1 MRGYVLRSETGAF
14 AVSTEDSG
22 KDLPAASGSWSRYK
36 EIALDEACSCRI
48 ALAPDEVA
56 TLRRDR
62 FVLLENGLV
71 IDDA

>member
-1 MRGYVLRSETGAF
+1 MR
-14 AVSTEDSG
+14 
-22 KDLPAASGSWSRYK
+22 
-36 EIALDEACSCRI
+36 RI

-71 IDDA
+71 IGDA